1 MVGGKIYKVCGL
13 SRGEEIQDREREAKI
28 QGMRLINYHEYL
40 DTRYV
45 VEARRYKIKIRTKY
59 VVERKRRRDW
69 LEQCW
74 NYNCSV
80 IIRLQRNCNC
90 VAEWNN
96 GTLVATLNTRDT
108 GVFVIVSS
116 I

>member
-45 VEARRYKIKIRTKY
+45 VEARRYKISVLSEIQSRGNIYIQGMWSRQGDTRSRY
-59 VVERKRRRDW
+59 VQSMWSRER
-69 LEQCW
+69 EGE
-74 NYNCSV
+74 
-80 IIRLQRNCNC
+80 IG
-90 VAEWNN
+90 WNN
-96 GTLVATLNTRDT
+96 VGTITAV
-108 GVFVIVSS
+108 
-116 I
+116 